1 MSDVLFLKIQRLKDE
16 TLYLKGNKDRFLAT
30 LRSSTDTRKIVER
43 SVFLAAEAVLD
54 ISDLILVNKGCP
66 RPATYRDAIYKLG
79 EYKIVPQE
87 FAYRF
92 TYIAGVRN
100 FLAHDYLKDTTPT
113 LEDFLREKL
122 ADIETFLQ
130 CAEGCI

>member
-54 ISDLILVNKGCP
+54 ISDLILINKGCP

-100 FLAHDYLKDTTPT
+100 FLAHDYLKETTPT
-113 LEDFLREKL
+113 LEDFLKEKL
-122 ADIETFLQ
+122 TDIESFIQ
-130 CAEGCI
+130 FVEGCI